1 LEQNKDIDQFDIPLA
16 KRTYLNNP
24 NSILLKKLLIFSPFL
39 FLIFSVV
46 ALRFI
51 RNVELIPLNNLKF
64 QVERNHD
71 ARILGHL
78 PYNETPKE
86 KLVLIEPN
94 IEVHMDM
101 RDSLLKMREQAK
113 KDGIYLVF
121 LSGYRSINLQNDIFY
136 SLKSIRNQE
145 AAERARV
152 SAPPGY
158 SEHSTGFAIDI
169 GDATQR
175 ETDFETGFE
184 NTDAFRWLIKNA
196 AKFHFKLSFNKDNKY
211 IDYEPWHWRYEG
223 SIEALK
229 GKCNFGPHRDDVEF
243 LINNVSIRKYGSSGQ
258 QRTFILALK
267 MAELDLLTK
276 TLNVPPM
283 LILDDVLAELD
294 LTRQN
299 MLLNSVGKDSQC
311 FISATHLD
319 KFNQSFLGSSQ
330 MIHL

>member
-1 LEQNKDIDQFDIPLA
+1 LEQNKDINQFDIPIA
-16 KRTYLNNP
+16 KRTYLNNS
-24 NSILLKKLLIFSPFL
+24 NSILLKKILIFSPFL
-39 FLIFSVV
+39 FLIFSIT
-46 ALRFI
+46 ALRLI
-51 RNVELIPLNNLKF
+51 RKIEFEPPVNLKF
-64 QVERNHD
+64 QGERNHEG
-71 ARILGHL
+71 RIFGHL
-78 PYNETPKE
+78 PYKEIPRE

-94 IEVHMDM
+94 IEVHIDM
-101 RDSLLKMREQAK
+101 RNSLLKMREEAK

-175 ETDFETGFE
+175 ETDFETDFE

-229 GKCNFGPHRDDVEF
+229 VFESTN
-243 LINNVSIRKYGSSGQ
+243 RK
-258 QRTFILALK
+258 I
-267 MAELDLLTK
+267 
-276 TLNVPPM
+276 
-283 LILDDVLAELD
+283 
-294 LTRQN
+294 
-299 MLLNSVGKDSQC
+299 
-311 FISATHLD
+311 
-319 KFNQSFLGSSQ
+319 
-330 MIHL
+330 

>member
-1 LEQNKDIDQFDIPLA
+1 LEQNKDINQFDIPLA
-16 KRTYLNNP
+16 KRIYLNNS
-24 NSILLKKLLIFSPFL
+24 NSTILKKLLIFSPFL
-39 FLIFSVV
+39 FLIFSV
-46 ALRFI
+46 ATLRFI
-51 RNVELIPLNNLKF
+51 RNVELISLNNLKF
-64 QVERNHD
+64 QVERNND

-94 IEVHMDM
+94 IKVHIDM
-101 RDSLLKMREQAK
+101 RDSLIKMKNEAK

-121 LSGYRSINLQNDIFY
+121 LSGYRSINLQNEIFY
-136 SLKSIRNQE
+136 SLKSFRNQV

-175 ETDFETGFE
+175 ETDFEKEFE
-184 NTDAFRWLIKNA
+184 NTDAFRWLLKNA

-229 GKCNFGPHRDDVEF
+229 VFE
-243 LINNVSIRKYGSSGQ
+243 SSNKK
-258 QRTFILALK
+258 L
-267 MAELDLLTK
+267 
-276 TLNVPPM
+276 
-283 LILDDVLAELD
+283 
-294 LTRQN
+294 
-299 MLLNSVGKDSQC
+299 
-311 FISATHLD
+311 
-319 KFNQSFLGSSQ
+319 
-330 MIHL
+330 

>member
-1 LEQNKDIDQFDIPLA
+1 MELNKDIDQFDIPLA

-24 NSILLKKLLIFSPFL
+24 NSTFLKKLLIFSPFL
-39 FLIFSVV
+39 FLIFSVS
-46 ALRFI
+46 ALR
-51 RNVELIPLNNLKF
+51 LIKNIEIGSLDNLNF
-64 QVERNHD
+64 QAQINHD
-71 ARILGHL
+71 HRILGHL
-78 PYNETPKE
+78 PYAEISKE

-101 RDSLLKMREQAK
+101 RDSLLKMREEAK

-136 SLKSIRNQE
+136 SLKSIRNQV

-169 GDATQR
+169 GDANQR
-175 ETDFETGFE
+175 EKDFETDFE
-184 NTDAFRWLIKNA
+184 NTEAFRWLIKNA

-229 GKCNFGPHRDDVEF
+229 VFESSN
-243 LINNVSIRKYGSSGQ
+243 RK
-258 QRTFILALK
+258 L
-267 MAELDLLTK
+267 
-276 TLNVPPM
+276 
-283 LILDDVLAELD
+283 
-294 LTRQN
+294 
-299 MLLNSVGKDSQC
+299 
-311 FISATHLD
+311 
-319 KFNQSFLGSSQ
+319 
-330 MIHL
+330 

>member
-1 LEQNKDIDQFDIPLA
+1 MEQNKDINQFDIPLA
-16 KRTYLNNP
+16 KRIYLKNP
-24 NSILLKKLLIFSPFL
+24 NSIFLKKLLILSPFF

-51 RNVELIPLNNLKF
+51 RNIEIGALDNLNF

-78 PYNETPKE
+78 PYSEAPKE

-94 IEVHMDM
+94 IEVHVDM
-101 RDSLLKMREQAK
+101 RDSLLKMREEAK

-136 SLKSIRNQE
+136 SLKSIRNQD

-175 ETDFETGFE
+175 ETDFETDFE

-223 SIEALK
+223 SIEALEVFESS
-229 GKCNFGPHRDDVEF
+229 N
-243 LINNVSIRKYGSSGQ
+243 RK
-258 QRTFILALK
+258 I
-267 MAELDLLTK
+267 
-276 TLNVPPM
+276 
-283 LILDDVLAELD
+283 
-294 LTRQN
+294 
-299 MLLNSVGKDSQC
+299 
-311 FISATHLD
+311 
-319 KFNQSFLGSSQ
+319 
-330 MIHL
+330 

>member
-1 LEQNKDIDQFDIPLA
+1 M
-16 KRTYLNNP
+16 
-24 NSILLKKLLIFSPFL
+24 
-39 FLIFSVV
+39 FSVA

-101 RDSLLKMREQAK
+101 RDSLLKMREEAK

-175 ETDFETGFE
+175 ETDFETDFE

-196 AKFHFKLSFNKDNKY
+196 AKFHFKLSFNKNNKY

-229 GKCNFGPHRDDVEF
+229 VFETSNR
-243 LINNVSIRKYGSSGQ
+243 
-258 QRTFILALK
+258 
-267 MAELDLLTK
+267 EL
-276 TLNVPPM
+276 
-283 LILDDVLAELD
+283 
-294 LTRQN
+294 
-299 MLLNSVGKDSQC
+299 
-311 FISATHLD
+311 
-319 KFNQSFLGSSQ
+319 
-330 MIHL
+330 

>member
-1 LEQNKDIDQFDIPLA
+1 MEPNKDIDQFDIPLA

-24 NSILLKKLLIFSPFL
+24 NSTLLKKLLIFTPFL

-46 ALRFI
+46 ALR
-51 RNVELIPLNNLKF
+51 LIKNIEIGSLDNLNF
-64 QVERNHD
+64 QAQINHD
-71 ARILGHL
+71 HRIFGHL
-78 PYNETPKE
+78 PYAEISKE

-101 RDSLLKMREQAK
+101 RDSLLKMREEAR

-175 ETDFETGFE
+175 ETDFETDFE

-229 GKCNFGPHRDDVEF
+229 VFESAN
-243 LINNVSIRKYGSSGQ
+243 RK
-258 QRTFILALK
+258 L
-267 MAELDLLTK
+267 
-276 TLNVPPM
+276 
-283 LILDDVLAELD
+283 
-294 LTRQN
+294 
-299 MLLNSVGKDSQC
+299 
-311 FISATHLD
+311 
-319 KFNQSFLGSSQ
+319 
-330 MIHL
+330 

>member
-1 LEQNKDIDQFDIPLA
+1 MKKNNSVYKNYIFFAYKSAFLKIIVNIEISFPDSLLILELNKDIDQYDIPLA

-24 NSILLKKLLIFSPFL
+24 NSTLLKKLLIFSPFL
-39 FLIFSVV
+39 LLIFSAA

-78 PYNETPKE
+78 PYNEIPKE

-101 RDSLLKMREQAK
+101 RESLIKMREEAK

-121 LSGYRSINLQNDIFY
+121 LSGYRSIKLQNDIFY

-175 ETDFETGFE
+175 ETDFETDFE

-196 AKFHFKLSFNKDNKY
+196 AKFHFK
-211 IDYEPWHWRYEG
+211 
-223 SIEALK
+223 
-229 GKCNFGPHRDDVEF
+229 
-243 LINNVSIRKYGSSGQ
+243 
-258 QRTFILALK
+258 
-267 MAELDLLTK
+267 
-276 TLNVPPM
+276 
-283 LILDDVLAELD
+283 
-294 LTRQN
+294 
-299 MLLNSVGKDSQC
+299 
-311 FISATHLD
+311 
-319 KFNQSFLGSSQ
+319 
-330 MIHL
+330 

>member
-1 LEQNKDIDQFDIPLA
+1 MELNKDIDQFDIPLA

-24 NSILLKKLLIFSPFL
+24 NSTLIKKILIFSPFFLLL
-39 FLIFSVV
+39 FSFA

-51 RNVELIPLNNLKF
+51 RNVELIPIDNLKF
-64 QVERNHD
+64 QVEGNNNT
-71 ARILGHL
+71 RILGHL

-86 KLVLIEPN
+86 KLVSIEPN

-101 RDSLLKMREQAK
+101 RDSLLKMREEAK

-175 ETDFETGFE
+175 ETDFETDFE
-184 NTDAFRWLIKNA
+184 NTDAFRWLLRNA

-229 GKCNFGPHRDDVEF
+229 VFESSN
-243 LINNVSIRKYGSSGQ
+243 RK
-258 QRTFILALK
+258 L
-267 MAELDLLTK
+267 
-276 TLNVPPM
+276 
-283 LILDDVLAELD
+283 
-294 LTRQN
+294 
-299 MLLNSVGKDSQC
+299 
-311 FISATHLD
+311 
-319 KFNQSFLGSSQ
+319 
-330 MIHL
+330 

>member
-1 LEQNKDIDQFDIPLA
+1 LELNKDIDQYDLPLA

-24 NSILLKKLLIFSPFL
+24 NSTLLKKLLIFSPF
-39 FLIFSVV
+39 FFFIFSIA

-51 RNVELIPLNNLKF
+51 RIIKLEPLDNLKF
-64 QVERNHD
+64 QVERNYD
-71 ARILGHL
+71 GRILGHL

-101 RDSLLKMREQAK
+101 RDSLLKMREEAK

-121 LSGYRSINLQNDIFY
+121 LSGYRSINFQNDIFY

-145 AAERARV
+145 ASERARV

-175 ETDFETGFE
+175 EPDFETDFE

-211 IDYEPWHWRYEG
+211 IGYEPWHWRYEG

-229 GKCNFGPHRDDVEF
+229 VFESSN
-243 LINNVSIRKYGSSGQ
+243 RK
-258 QRTFILALK
+258 L
-267 MAELDLLTK
+267 
-276 TLNVPPM
+276 
-283 LILDDVLAELD
+283 
-294 LTRQN
+294 
-299 MLLNSVGKDSQC
+299 
-311 FISATHLD
+311 
-319 KFNQSFLGSSQ
+319 
-330 MIHL
+330 

>member
-1 LEQNKDIDQFDIPLA
+1 MELNKDIDQFDIPLA
-16 KRTYLNNP
+16 KRTYLNNS
-24 NSILLKKLLIFSPFL
+24 NSTLLKKLVIFSPFL
-39 FLIFSVV
+39 FLIFSV
-46 ALRFI
+46 ASLRFF
-51 RNVELIPLNNLKF
+51 RNVELIPLNNHKL
-64 QVERNHD
+64 QDEINHD
-71 ARILGHL
+71 YRILGHL

-94 IEVHMDM
+94 IEVHIDM
-101 RDSLLKMREQAK
+101 RDSLLKMREEAK
-113 KDGIYLVF
+113 KDGIYLTF

-175 ETDFETGFE
+175 ETDFETDFE
-184 NTDAFRWLIKNA
+184 NTEAFRWLIKNA

-229 GKCNFGPHRDDVEF
+229 VFESSN
-243 LINNVSIRKYGSSGQ
+243 RK
-258 QRTFILALK
+258 I
-267 MAELDLLTK
+267 
-276 TLNVPPM
+276 
-283 LILDDVLAELD
+283 
-294 LTRQN
+294 
-299 MLLNSVGKDSQC
+299 
-311 FISATHLD
+311 
-319 KFNQSFLGSSQ
+319 
-330 MIHL
+330 

>member
-1 LEQNKDIDQFDIPLA
+1 MELNKDIDQFDIPLA

-24 NSILLKKLLIFSPFL
+24 NSTLLKKLLIFTPFL
-39 FLIFSVV
+39 LLIFSFS

-51 RNVELIPLNNLKF
+51 RNVELIPFNNLKL

-78 PYNETPKE
+78 PYNETPNE

-101 RDSLLKMREQAK
+101 RDSLLKMREEAK

-175 ETDFETGFE
+175 ETDFETDFE

-196 AKFHFKLSFNKDNKY
+196 AKFHFKLSFNIDNKY

-229 GKCNFGPHRDDVEF
+229 VFESSN
-243 LINNVSIRKYGSSGQ
+243 RK
-258 QRTFILALK
+258 L
-267 MAELDLLTK
+267 
-276 TLNVPPM
+276 
-283 LILDDVLAELD
+283 
-294 LTRQN
+294 
-299 MLLNSVGKDSQC
+299 
-311 FISATHLD
+311 
-319 KFNQSFLGSSQ
+319 
-330 MIHL
+330 

>member
-1 LEQNKDIDQFDIPLA
+1 LEQNKDFNQFEIPLA
-16 KRTYLNNP
+16 KRIYLNNS
-24 NSILLKKLLIFSPFL
+24 NSILFKKLLIFSPFL
-39 FLIFSVV
+39 CLFFSFFV
-46 ALRFI
+46 LRLI
-51 RNVELIPLNNLKF
+51 RNIEIGSLGNINF
-64 QVERNHD
+64 QAQINHD
-71 ARILGHL
+71 HRILGHL
-78 PYNETPKE
+78 PYAEISKE

-101 RDSLLKMREQAK
+101 HDSLLKMREEAK

-145 AAERARV
+145 ASERARV

-175 ETDFETGFE
+175 ETDFETDFE

-229 GKCNFGPHRDDVEF
+229 VFESSN
-243 LINNVSIRKYGSSGQ
+243 RK
-258 QRTFILALK
+258 L
-267 MAELDLLTK
+267 
-276 TLNVPPM
+276 
-283 LILDDVLAELD
+283 
-294 LTRQN
+294 
-299 MLLNSVGKDSQC
+299 
-311 FISATHLD
+311 
-319 KFNQSFLGSSQ
+319 
-330 MIHL
+330 

>member
-1 LEQNKDIDQFDIPLA
+1 LELNKDINQFDIPVA

-24 NSILLKKLLIFSPFL
+24 NSTLLKKLLIFSPFL
-39 FLIFSVV
+39 FLMFSFA

-64 QVERNHD
+64 KVERNHD

-94 IEVHMDM
+94 IEVHIDM
-101 RDSLLKMREQAK
+101 RDSLLNMREEAK

-121 LSGYRSINLQNDIFY
+121 LSGFRSINLQNEIFY
-136 SLKSIRNQE
+136 SLKSFRNQV

-175 ETDFETGFE
+175 ETDFETEFE

-196 AKFHFKLSFNKDNKY
+196 AKFHFKLSFNKNNKY

-229 GKCNFGPHRDDVEF
+229 VFETSNR
-243 LINNVSIRKYGSSGQ
+243 
-258 QRTFILALK
+258 
-267 MAELDLLTK
+267 EL
-276 TLNVPPM
+276 
-283 LILDDVLAELD
+283 
-294 LTRQN
+294 
-299 MLLNSVGKDSQC
+299 
-311 FISATHLD
+311 
-319 KFNQSFLGSSQ
+319 
-330 MIHL
+330 